1 MQTQLVL
8 NIDNQTVE
16 LANYYAKEKGLSVNE
31 MIEFYLKWIVWNETL
46 IRTPNIINKISSF
59 EKPVEQNEKW
69 NKLENFLSKN
79 RFNLPQ
85 NYQFNRE
92 ELYDR

>member
-8 NIDNQTVE
+8 NIDNQTIE
-16 LANYYAKEKGLSVNE
+16 LANLYAKEKGLSVNE

-46 IRTPNIINKISSF
+46 IRTPNVIDKISSF